1 MRVVSTAGHV
11 DHGKSTLI
19 ERLSGIDP
27 DRLAEEKARGLTI
40 DLGFAWFVT
49 PGGHEIGVVDV
60 PGHERFVHNMLAGVG
75 SVDATI
81 FVVAANEGWK
91 PQSEEHLGILDM
103 LGARGAVVALTK
115 SDLVDDITLKARARQ
130 IAGRLAGTT
139 LAGSEVIPVSAA
151 KGTGIDKL
159 LDAIDR
165 MLARAGEPSD
175 RARPRVFLDRAFS
188 VKGAGTVVTGTLTG
202 GTLSLDQAVVVLPAG
217 HVSRLR
223 GIQPHKKVLDVA
235 RPVSRVALNL
245 AGLERA
251 QLGRGDAVV
260 LPGQWHPTTELDV
273 RLRAVRSLDHALNG
287 KSSFKAYVG
296 SSEIDARLSLYE
308 ERELA
313 AGQEVFARLTLARP
327 AVAGPLDR
335 FVLRD
340 IARNATV
347 GGGTILDAHP
357 PARRAAAREAR
368 PAQLRARATAEA
380 SEIATLCVLE
390 RGVVPRADLLWLAGT
405 DERPA
410 GTVSL
415 RTFEVA
421 PAAYGDLRETI
432 MRVLAAHH
440 QKYPLVR
447 GMPATDARDAAGVQ
461 NFRLF
466 AELVESMADRIVT
479 DGPLLHLSEHVVTLS
494 LEEETARDV
503 LLEQLSASGFSPP
516 SLSSMIDT
524 HGETLVRAL
533 LDSGVLVKISNDFVL
548 SAFKVERAKQLIAEG
563 TAREGPLTAARI
575 KEILGT
581 SRKYAIPLL
590 EYLDA
595 AGFTR
600 RRGDVREL
608 IG

>member
-49 PGGHEIGVVDV
+49 PAGHEIGVVDV

-159 LDAIDR
+159 LAAIDR

-175 RARPRVFLDRAFS
+175 RAWPRVFLDRAFS

-223 GIQPHKKVLDVA
+223 GIQTHKKVLDVA

-308 ERELA
+308 ELELA
-313 AGQEVFARLTLARP
+313 AGQEAFARLTLALP
-327 AVAGPLDR
+327 AVAGPLGC
-335 FVLRD
+335 FVL
-340 IARNATV
+340 
-347 GGGTILDAHP
+347 
-357 PARRAAAREAR
+357 
-368 PAQLRARATAEA
+368 
-380 SEIATLCVLE
+380 
-390 RGVVPRADLLWLAGT
+390 
-405 DERPA
+405 
-410 GTVSL
+410 
-415 RTFEVA
+415 
-421 PAAYGDLRETI
+421 
-432 MRVLAAHH
+432 
-440 QKYPLVR
+440 
-447 GMPATDARDAAGVQ
+447 
-461 NFRLF
+461 
-466 AELVESMADRIVT
+466 
-479 DGPLLHLSEHVVTLS
+479 
-494 LEEETARDV
+494 
-503 LLEQLSASGFSPP
+503 
-516 SLSSMIDT
+516 
-524 HGETLVRAL
+524 
-533 LDSGVLVKISNDFVL
+533 GVL
-548 SAFKVERAKQLIAEG
+548 
-563 TAREGPLTAARI
+563 
-575 KEILGT
+575 
-581 SRKYAIPLL
+581 
-590 EYLDA
+590 
-595 AGFTR
+595 
-600 RRGDVREL
+600 
-608 IG
+608 